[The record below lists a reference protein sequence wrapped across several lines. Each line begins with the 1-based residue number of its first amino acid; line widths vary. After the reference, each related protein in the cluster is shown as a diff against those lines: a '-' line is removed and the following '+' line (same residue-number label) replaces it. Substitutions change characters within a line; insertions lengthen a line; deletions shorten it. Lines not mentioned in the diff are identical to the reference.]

1 MIEVDEKPAVTVGE
15 EARQRH
21 LEDDLRDLVDHGLA
35 YAKAEVEWQKARVG
49 YATGRVRSI
58 AVLGLVAFLLAFVAR
73 VALTVGLVIG
83 LTPLI
88 GAIGATLAVFGVL
101 ILIAAICALS
111 ARGQWRRMM
120 AALSSRETA

>member
-1 MIEVDEKPAVTVGE
+1 MIEVDEKPAIAAGE

-21 LEDDLRDLVDHGLA
+21 LEDDLRDLVDHGLT
-35 YAKAEVEWQKARVG
+35 YARAEVEWQKARVG

-58 AVLGLVAFLLAFVAR
+58 AVLGLAAFLLVFFAL
-73 VALTVGLVIG
+73 VALTVGMVIG
-83 LTPLI
+83 LTPLL
-88 GAIGATLAVFGVL
+88 GAIGATLTVFGVL
-101 ILIAAICALS
+101 VVVAAICALS